1 MHAGFQFV
9 FSSFLPQRFAGSA
22 SMSCIFEICRGLEF
36 APQSPR
42 LIPVFSTSPGELRAL
57 LLRRVTEGRQA
68 ARAESNQRLMKRAVT
83 LAKPPPPNW

>member
-9 FSSFLPQRFAGSA
+9 FSTFFHSDSLGPPPCHASSTFAEAWNST
-22 SMSCIFEICRGLEF
+22 
-36 APQSPR
+36 QSPR